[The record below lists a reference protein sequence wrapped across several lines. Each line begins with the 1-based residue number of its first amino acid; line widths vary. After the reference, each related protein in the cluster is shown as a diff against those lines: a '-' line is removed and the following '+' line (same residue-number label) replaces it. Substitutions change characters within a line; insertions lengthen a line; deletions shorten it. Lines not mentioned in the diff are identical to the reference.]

1 MDYSEQTLDELLSR
15 IASEQ
20 VTPAGGTASA
30 VVGAIGA
37 ALCEMVCIHTIEK
50 DEYEAV
56 EGGLVDARDDLRR
69 ERSHLLGLADTDAR
83 VIADLF
89 PVSGDEVDQ
98 SRLKQSI
105 GVPLT
110 IADASLTVLEIATEV
125 TAKGTRTA
133 VADAGTGVFLAYS
146 ALRASI
152 FTARRNTEQVIDPS
166 FVADIERRATEI
178 EEASEDAYERAMKTI
193 EERA

>member
-1 MDYSEQTLDELLSR
+1 MNYNDQTLDEFLTH
-15 IASEQ
+15 IASKQ
-20 VTPAGGTASA
+20 ITPAGGAASA

-37 ALCEMVCIHTIEK
+37 ALCEMVCIHTLKK

-56 EGGLVDARDDLRR
+56 AGELANARDDLRR
-69 ERSHLLGLADTDAR
+69 ERSHLLRLAATDTK

-89 PVSGDEVDQ
+89 PISDDDLDQ
-98 SRLKQSI
+98 PTIKQSI

-110 IADASLTVLEIATEV
+110 IADASLDVLEIATEV

-133 VADAGTGVFLAYS
+133 VVDAGTGVFLAHS

-152 FTARRNTEQVIDPS
+152 FTARRNMDLVADPS

-178 EEASEDAYERAMKTI
+178 EEASEDAHEQVMKTI